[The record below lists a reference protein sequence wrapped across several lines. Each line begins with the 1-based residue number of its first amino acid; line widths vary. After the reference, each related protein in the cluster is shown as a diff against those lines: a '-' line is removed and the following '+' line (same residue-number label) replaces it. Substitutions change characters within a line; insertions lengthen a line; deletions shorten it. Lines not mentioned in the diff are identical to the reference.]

1 MDSGTFAPPLL
12 SCSTKTGMTLT
23 AKETWSRL
31 LERAKLEL
39 PEQTFRTWL
48 EPTEPLSV
56 EGETIVVG
64 APDQFAADW
73 NESKHA
79 DLLAS
84 LAPVALG
91 QPMRVVFRVQEERRS
106 RPQMDLF
113 VAPPPQQQELRRQQ
127 DGSSTTPPLSERYT
141 FEYFVIGKSNEL
153 AAAAAHAVAQAPGK
167 VYNPLF
173 IYGDTGLGKT
183 HLMQAIA
190 HEILVRK
197 PETRITFI
205 GTEQFTNELVAS
217 IQTRTTQDFRR
228 RFRETD
234 LLLVDDVHFLK
245 GKEATQEEFFHT
257 FNALYE
263 SGRQIVL
270 TSDRPPSEIP
280 GLEAR
285 LVSRFQ
291 WGMVADIELPDLEH
305 RIAILRQKA
314 LLDHLEMTI
323 PEDVIRF
330 IAENVRSSVR
340 ELEGSIIKLLA
351 YASLRHRE
359 ITVDV
364 AREALRDKIKGGEV
378 GASANTLN
386 PFSIQQ
392 AVATEWGVTPEG
404 LRSKTRTKNLTVP
417 RQVAMHLMRELLGM
431 QLVEIGST
439 LGGRDHSTVIHSL
452 DRVSEMMR
460 EDDAFA
466 QRVRRLHSNL
476 ISLRV

>member
-1 MDSGTFAPPLL
+1 
-12 SCSTKTGMTLT
+12 MTLSAT
-23 AKETWSRL
+23 EVWTRL
-31 LERAKLEL
+31 LDRARLEL

-48 EPTEPLSV
+48 EPTEPLALE
-56 EGETIVVG
+56 EGTIIVG
-64 APDQFAADW
+64 SPDQFAADW

-79 DLLAS
+79 ELLTS
-84 LAPVALG
+84 LAPIALG
-91 QPMRVVFRVQEERRS
+91 HPLAVIFRVHEERKTRN
-106 RPQMDLF
+106 QMDLF
-113 VAPPPQQQELRRQQ
+113 VAPPAAASETVQQQKRGGINAQ
-127 DGSSTTPPLSERYT
+127 LSERYT
-141 FEYFVIGKSNEL
+141 FDHFVIGKSNEL

-173 IYGDTGLGKT
+173 LYGDTGLGKT
-183 HLMQAIA
+183 HLMQAVA
-190 HEILVRK
+190 HDVLARH

-205 GTEQFTNELVAS
+205 GTEQFTNEMIGS
-217 IQTRTTQDFRR
+217 IQNRTTQEFRR
-228 RFRETD
+228 RYRETD

-263 SGRQIVL
+263 AGRQIIL

-305 RIAILRQKA
+305 RIAILRNKA

-330 IAENVRSSVR
+330 IAEHVRSSVR

-351 YASLRHRE
+351 YASLKHRE

-364 AREALRDKIKGGEV
+364 AREALRDKLRPGEPATGN
-378 GASANTLN
+378 GAGLNTEV
-386 PFSIQQ
+386 IQQ
-392 AVATEWGVTPEG
+392 AVAREWGVTPEG
-404 LRSKTRTKNLTVP
+404 LRSKTRTKALTTP
-417 RQVAMHLMRELLGM
+417 RQVAMYLMRQLLSL
-431 QLVEIGST
+431 QLVEIGAAF
-439 LGGRDHSTVIHSL
+439 GGRDHSTVIHSL
-452 DRVSEMMR
+452 DRAASMLR
-460 EDDAFA
+460 EDPAFA
-466 QRVRRLHSNL
+466 TRVGK
-476 ISLRV
+476 LRVQLEALAA

>member
-1 MDSGTFAPPLL
+1 
-12 SCSTKTGMTLT
+12 MTLSAT
-23 AKETWSRL
+23 EVWTRL
-31 LERAKLEL
+31 LDRARLEL

-48 EPTEPLSV
+48 EPSEPLAL
-56 EGETIVVG
+56 EGSTIVIG
-64 APDQFAADW
+64 SPDQFAADW

-79 DLLAS
+79 DLLSS

-91 QPMRVVFRVQEERRS
+91 HPLSVTFRVHEERRT
-106 RPQMDLF
+106 RNQMDLF
-113 VAPPPQQQELRRQQ
+113 VAPPANKSATETQQKR
-127 DGSSTTPPLSERYT
+127 GGINAPLSERYT
-141 FEYFVIGKSNEL
+141 FDHFVIGKSNEL
-153 AAAAAHAVAQAPGK
+153 AAAATHAVAQAPGK

-173 IYGDTGLGKT
+173 LYGDTGLGKT
-183 HLMQAIA
+183 HLMQAVA
-190 HEILVRK
+190 HDVLARH

-205 GTEQFTNELVAS
+205 GTEQFTNEMIGS
-217 IQTRTTQDFRR
+217 IQTRTTQEFRR
-228 RFRETD
+228 RYRETD

-263 SGRQIVL
+263 AGRQIIL

-305 RIAILRQKA
+305 RIAILRNKA

-330 IAENVRSSVR
+330 IAEHVRSSVR

-351 YASLRHRE
+351 YASLKHRE

-364 AREALRDKIKGGEV
+364 AREALRDKLRPGEAAGTALV
-378 GASANTLN
+378 GLNTEA
-386 PFSIQQ
+386 IQQ
-392 AVATEWGVTPEG
+392 AVAREWGVTPEG
-404 LRSKTRTKNLTVP
+404 LRSKTRTKALTTP
-417 RQVAMHLMRELLGM
+417 RQVAMYLMRELLAL
-431 QLVEIGST
+431 QLVEIGAAF
-439 LGGRDHSTVIHSL
+439 GGRDHSTVIHSL
-452 DRVSEMMR
+452 DRVAGCFR
-460 EDDAFA
+460 EEPAFA
-466 QRVRRLHSNL
+466 QRVGK
-476 ISLRV
+476 LRALLEGLAR

>member
-1 MDSGTFAPPLL
+1 
-12 SCSTKTGMTLT
+12 MTLSAT
-23 AKETWSRL
+23 EVWTRL
-31 LERAKLEL
+31 LDRARLEL

-48 EPTEPLSV
+48 EPTEPLAL
-56 EGETIVVG
+56 EDGAIIVG
-64 APDQFAADW
+64 SPDQFAADW

-79 DLLAS
+79 ELLSS

-91 QPMRVVFRVQEERRS
+91 HPLSVVFRVHEERRT
-106 RPQMDLF
+106 RNQMDLF
-113 VAPPPQQQELRRQQ
+113 VAPPAVVVEP
-127 DGSSTTPPLSERYT
+127 SSHQKRGGINAQLSERYT
-141 FEYFVIGKSNEL
+141 FDHFVIGKSNEL

-173 IYGDTGLGKT
+173 LYGDTGLGKT
-183 HLMQAIA
+183 HLMQAVA
-190 HEILVRK
+190 HDVLARH

-205 GTEQFTNELVAS
+205 GTEQFTNEMIGS
-217 IQTRTTQDFRR
+217 IQNRTTQEFRR
-228 RFRETD
+228 RYRETD

-263 SGRQIVL
+263 AGRQIIL

-305 RIAILRQKA
+305 RIAILRNKA

-330 IAENVRSSVR
+330 IAEHVRSSVR

-351 YASLRHRE
+351 YASLKHRE

-364 AREALRDKIKGGEV
+364 AREALRDKLRPGESVGGSTT
-378 GASANTLN
+378 ALNTET
-386 PFSIQQ
+386 IQQ
-392 AVATEWGVTPEG
+392 AVAREWGVTPEG
-404 LRSKTRTKNLTVP
+404 LRSKTRTKALTTP
-417 RQVAMHLMRELLGM
+417 RQIAMFLMRELLGL
-431 QLVEIGST
+431 QLVEIGAAF
-439 LGGRDHSTVIHSL
+439 GGRDHSTVIHSL
-452 DRVSEMMR
+452 DRAASMLR
-460 EDDAFA
+460 EDSAFA
-466 QRVRRLHSNL
+466 
-476 ISLRV
+476 LRVAKLRAQLEGLAA